1 MDHKLVA
8 STADF
13 EQPRRTRANY
23 LWVTPAA
30 LLALYYLYLLFNGW
44 SVEVVEL
51 RPTRCELV
59 NHFDSSYYKYRDE
72 GILELKSK
80 AASLGADTLYAPFPR
95 DTLYGLRAGDDQLVL
110 VPAWAYRCD
119 S

>member
-1 MDHKLVA
+1 MSQKLIA
-8 STADF
+8 ETADF
-13 EQPRRTRANY
+13 EQPRRSRNY
-23 LWVTPAA
+23 IWVTPAA
-30 LLALYYLYLLFNGW
+30 LLALYYIYLLFNGW

-59 NHFDSSYYKYRDE
+59 QHFDSAYFKYRSE
-72 GILELKSK
+72 GILELKSRT
-80 AASLGADTLYAPFPR
+80 ASLGADTLYAPYPR
-95 DTLYGLRAGDDQLVL
+95 DIPYARPAGDDQQVR